1 VWVRPMA
8 RTQAVA
14 GGAALLAALVLGGCS
29 SDATS
34 TSSPTPTP
42 SETST
47 SASPSP
53 SRSTTPTP
61 SESSTI
67 PAAAR
72 KNTPEGA
79 EAFVRF
85 FVSQSARAW
94 VEADSGPVTA
104 LSDADCASCAT
115 LAERADE
122 LKDARQRYE
131 DAPIEVKSVRALT
144 RDDRRINVAASIK
157 QRRVNVVDEGG
168 KVVSTDKADDLTR
181 TFLLYWEGGQWL
193 VGGIA

>member
-1 VWVRPMA
+1 
-8 RTQAVA
+8 
-14 GGAALLAALVLGGCS
+14 
-29 SDATS
+29 
-34 TSSPTPTP
+34 
-42 SETST
+42 
-47 SASPSP
+47 
-53 SRSTTPTP
+53 
-61 SESSTI
+61 
-67 PAAAR
+67 
-72 KNTPEGA
+72 
-79 EAFVRF
+79 
-85 FVSQSARAW
+85 
-94 VEADSGPVTA
+94 
-104 LSDADCASCAT
+104 
-115 LAERADE
+115 